1 MRMQGE
7 RVKMARRCRVC
18 LVEKEKAELD
28 STGRCWG
35 CALVKEATDRHTT
48 YGRYRAA
55 LEAGKEAAG
64 LPPRAAL
71 LPIKTKKCRWCGAE
85 FVVGNRNKAY
95 CSDECRK
102 AQNDAW
108 NRERRARGGTPPLCE
123 RACVICGRAFM
134 PRVTQQLTCSTEC
147 SLKRRGEMARRN
159 KAEHAALQRGAAPP
173 EKFSK

>member
-1 MRMQGE
+1 
-7 RVKMARRCRVC
+7 MARICRVC
-18 LVEKEKAELD
+18 HVEKGAAELD

-35 CALVKEATDRHTT
+35 CALAKEATDRHTT
-48 YGRYRAA
+48 YGKYRAA
-55 LEAGKEAAG
+55 LEAGKEAAVM
-64 LPPRAAL
+64 PIRAAI
-71 LPIKTKKCRWCGAE
+71 LPTQTKTKKCRWCGAE

-108 NRERRARGGTPPLCE
+108 NRERKALRARGETPVLE
-123 RACVICGRAFM
+123 ARSCVICGSIFM
-134 PRVTQQLTCSTEC
+134 PKVAQQITCSVEC

-159 KAEHAALQRGAAPP
+159 KAEHAALQKNTPWP

>member
-1 MRMQGE
+1 
-7 RVKMARRCRVC
+7 MARICRVC
-18 LVEKEKAELD
+18 LVEKAKAELD

-35 CALVKEATDRHTT
+35 CALAKEATDRHTT

-71 LPIKTKKCRWCGAE
+71 PPTQIKTKKCRWCGAE

-108 NRERRARGGTPPLCE
+108 NRERRAKGGALPLTE
-123 RACVICGRAFM
+123 RQCVICGAVFL
-134 PRVTQQLTCSTEC
+134 PKVVQQITCSPEC
-147 SLKRRGEMARRN
+147 SLKRRWETGRRYRME
-159 KAEHAALQRGAAPP
+159 KAALQEGAAPP
-173 EKFSK
+173 AEFSK

>member
-1 MRMQGE
+1 
-7 RVKMARRCRVC
+7 MARICRVC
-18 LVEKEKAELD
+18 HVEKGAAELD

-35 CALVKEATDRHTT
+35 CAMAKEATDRHTT

-55 LEAGKEAAG
+55 LEAGKEAAVM
-64 LPPRAAL
+64 PIRAAI
-71 LPIKTKKCRWCGAE
+71 LPTQTKTKKCRWCGAE

-108 NRERRARGGTPPLCE
+108 NRERKARGATPPLRE
-123 RACVICGRAFM
+123 RACVICGSIFM
-134 PRVTQQLTCSTEC
+134 PKVTQQITCSVKC

-159 KAEHAALQRGAAPP
+159 KAEHAALQKNTPWP

>member
-1 MRMQGE
+1 
-7 RVKMARRCRVC
+7 MARRCRVC
-18 LVEKEKAELD
+18 LVEKAKAELD

-35 CALVKEATDRHTT
+35 CALAKEATDRHTT

-55 LEAGKEAAG
+55 LEARKEAAG

-71 LPIKTKKCRWCGAE
+71 PPTQIKTKKCRWCGAE

-108 NRERRARGGTPPLCE
+108 NRERKALRARGETPVLE
-123 RACVICGRAFM
+123 ARSCVICGNVFL
-134 PRVTQQLTCSTEC
+134 PHVVHQITCSPEC
-147 SLKRRGEMARRN
+147 SLKRQRETGRRYRME
-159 KAEHAALQRGAAPP
+159 KAALQEGAAPLA
-173 EKFSK
+173 EFSK